1 MNGPEAD
8 RQLLERTRSGDSS
21 AFNLLVER
29 HSPDLYRIIHRMTS
43 DSSETEAIVQESF
56 LRVWQILRSP
66 RSRAQDWTKPFFPYL
81 VTIAINLARDRWRKD
96 RFLDFSGLEDI
107 QEVLP
112 SPMPDPEA
120 QVEET
125 ETLRAL
131 AEAVAQLPTAYKGVI
146 ALRYEAGLS
155 YAEIAEI
162 LELPINTVRT
172 HLRRAKIRLRE
183 VLAERG
189 SLNLGLPMDRD

>member
-21 AFNLLVER
+21 AFNLLVKR
-29 HSPDLYRIIHRMTS
+29 HSPDLYRIIHRMSS
-43 DSSETEAIVQESF
+43 DSSETEAIVQETF

-131 AEAVAQLPTAYKGVI
+131 AEAVAELPTAYKAVI

-172 HLRRAKIRLRE
+172 HLHRAKIRLRE

>member
-29 HSPDLYRIIHRMTS
+29 HSPDLYRIIHRMSS
-43 DSSETEAIVQESF
+43 DSSETEAIVQETF

-131 AEAVAQLPTAYKGVI
+131 AEAVAELPTAYKAVI

-172 HLRRAKIRLRE
+172 HLHRAKIRLRE

>member
-29 HSPDLYRIIHRMTS
+29 HSPVLYRIIHRMAS
-43 DSSETEAIVQESF
+43 DSSETEAIVQETF

-81 VTIAINLARDRWRKD
+81 VTIAMNLARDRWRKD

-107 QEVLP
+107 QQVLP
-112 SPMPDPEA
+112 SPMPGPEA

-131 AEAVAQLPTAYKGVI
+131 AEAVAQLPTAYKAVI